1 MGSAGPHSTAEAGEE
16 NDEFSGGKELI
27 GDGAQSSHSLFSERR
42 QSSATDAV
50 EGMPK
55 TEHMDLFSRLE
66 TGIVSINEHQMGAS
80 EALLMGLMR
89 PGTSNATHS
98 RNEDVRGVHGGYD
111 VRHLNELW
119 CADSVDVAQVSA
131 AGIPCPGV
139 IWFES

>member
-1 MGSAGPHSTAEAGEE
+1 MSKAEHV
-16 NDEFSGGKELI
+16 NFISG
-27 GDGAQSSHSLFSERR
+27 
-42 QSSATDAV
+42 
-50 EGMPK
+50 
-55 TEHMDLFSRLE
+55 LE
-66 TGIVSINEHQMGAS
+66 TGIISIDEHQMGAS

-139 IWFES
+139 IWLES